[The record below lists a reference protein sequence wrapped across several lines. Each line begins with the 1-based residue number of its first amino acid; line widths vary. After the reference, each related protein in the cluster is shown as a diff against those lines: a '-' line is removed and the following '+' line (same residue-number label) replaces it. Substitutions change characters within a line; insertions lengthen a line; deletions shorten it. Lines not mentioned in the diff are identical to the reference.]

1 MPHILVAG
9 RIHQQGL
16 DVLKNAKGITFEVV
30 DEVSRESY
38 VPLLPN
44 ADALLIRTQALDKAA
59 IASAPKL
66 KIVSRHG
73 VGYDAVDVEALNT
86 RKIPLCIVGDVNSR
100 AVAEHTLMLM
110 LSAARRVVAHDQ
122 ALRSGNWKLR
132 NAFETIEL
140 DGKTLL
146 VMGLG
151 RIGKRVAALAQA
163 FGMNVI
169 GLDPIVSASTMK
181 DLDIT
186 PATDLASALK
196 LADYVTLH
204 VPLIGSKPVIG
215 GEELALMKP
224 TTILINAARGG
235 LIDEAAL
242 NQALLSCKIY
252 GAGLDVFGVEPP
264 QGDNPLLANPYVTLS
279 PHSAGLTAE
288 CAARMGASSAQNILD
303 FFAGQLDPRLVVNGK
318 EIGL

>member
-9 RIHQQGL
+9 RIHEQGL
-16 DVLKNAKGITFEVV
+16 EVLKNAKGVTFDVV
-30 DEVSRESY
+30 DEVSREAY
-38 VPLLPN
+38 VPLLPK
-44 ADALLIRTQALDKAA
+44 ADALLIRTQPLDSAALVT
-59 IASAPKL
+59 APNL

-73 VGYDAVDVEALNT
+73 VGYDAVDVEALNA

-122 ALRSGNWKLR
+122 ATRNNIWKIR

-151 RIGKRVAALAQA
+151 RIGKRVTALAQA
-163 FGMNVI
+163 FGMRVV
-169 GLDPIVSASTMK
+169 GLDPMVPASAMAA
-181 DLDIT
+181 LNVT
-186 PATDLASALK
+186 PAADLASALK
-196 LADYVTLH
+196 VADYVTLH
-204 VPLIGSKPVIG
+204 VPLIGGQPVIG
-215 GEELALMKP
+215 ASELALMKP
-224 TTILINAARGG
+224 TAILINAARGG

-242 NQALLSCKIY
+242 DQALRSRKLY
-252 GAGLDVFGVEPP
+252 GAGFDVFASEPP
-264 QGDNPLLANPYVTLS
+264 NSDSQLLTNPYVTLS

-288 CAARMGASSAQNILD
+288 CAARMGVAAAQNILD
-303 FFAGQLDPRLVVNGK
+303 FFAGKLDANLVVNAK
-318 EIGL
+318 AIGL